1 MSVPADL
8 AKLRES
14 QILRYRGLVRAVV
27 RRIIPALPSHVPQED
42 LEGYGMVG
50 LIEALDR
57 YDPAQGVKFETFAWY
72 RIRGA
77 IFDHLRSLDLAR
89 RADRQLARQIER
101 AHEQLV
107 ATLGREPSFGELA
120 DAVGLPEELL
130 HLELGRLH
138 DLVVASFEDLLQR
151 ALAGRTEIQ
160 SPDAGPE
167 EVLERTEL
175 LETLRAGL
183 AALPARERL
192 VLGLFY
198 YEGLTLAE
206 IGSLLDLT
214 ESRVCQ
220 IQSAALLRL
229 RTFLVQRGFLG

>member
-1 MSVPADL
+1 MSAPADL
-8 AKLRES
+8 AKLREA
-14 QILRYRGLVRAVV
+14 QILRYRSLVRAVV
-27 RRIIPALPSHVPQED
+27 RRIAPALPSHVPQED
-42 LEGYGMVG
+42 LEGYGTVG

-57 YDPAQGVKFETFAWY
+57 YDPTQGVRFETFAWY

-107 ATLGREPSFGELA
+107 AALGREPSLEELA
-120 DAVGLPEELL
+120 GAVGLPEEVL

-138 DLVVASFEDLLQR
+138 DLMVASFEDLLHR
-151 ALAGRTEIQ
+151 ALAGRTEIP